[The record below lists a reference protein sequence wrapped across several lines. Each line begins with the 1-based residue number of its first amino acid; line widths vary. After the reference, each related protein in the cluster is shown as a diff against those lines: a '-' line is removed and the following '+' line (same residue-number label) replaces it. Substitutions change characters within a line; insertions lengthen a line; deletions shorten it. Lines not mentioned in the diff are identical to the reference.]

1 MLGNRFEGVESSPHR
16 IWKDTAHLGREDSV
30 LEAGLAAG
38 CDVYVVL
45 VFISFIIES
54 VLKMLLNRSTFNL
67 VLGSTWK
74 HKADFY
80 SCLPT

>member
-30 LEAGLAAG
+30 LEACLAAG
-38 CDVYVVL
+38 CDVYAVL
-45 VFISFIIES
+45 VFLC